1 MHPATRFLR
10 ALDRLAGLAIVVS
23 MIGMVAVVS
32 SQVFLRYV
40 MNSSIDWAEDIG
52 RLFFVWAM
60 FLAIPIGVGQ
70 GAHIAIELLTQHLSP
85 ATQRLM
91 LRITSFACAA
101 MMLVV
106 AYYSVELVRQQWD
119 EYMTTVDLTV
129 SLYMVPVAICGV
141 HAALHFL
148 AIAVRGVV
156 LRAQESA
163 E

>member
-1 MHPATRFLR
+1 MHHASRFLR

-23 MIGMVAVVS
+23 MVGMVLVVS
-32 SQVFLRYV
+32 SQVFMRYV
-40 MNSSIDWAEDIG
+40 LNSSIDWAEDIG

-60 FLAIPIGVGQ
+60 FLAIPVGVGQ
-70 GAHIAIELLTQHLSP
+70 GAHIAIELLTQYLSP

-91 LRITSFACAA
+91 LRVTSIACAG

-106 AYYSVELVRQQWD
+106 AHYSIELVRQQWD
-119 EYMTTVDLTV
+119 EYMTTVDLSV

-148 AIAVRGVV
+148 AIAVRGEV
-156 LRAQESA
+156 LRPQGSA